1 VKKKGKT
8 LAELLIDVRITRKRI
23 RNIID
28 RVRNRIDVYNEATIR
43 NLSSFPHLSKML
55 ARESEFL
62 ENVINNL
69 YTLEVLLEM
78 LEIKMETLI
87 YIGYI
92 VNSAPAV
99 IEAIKMLKDNFSMIP
114 EITLMLDEIYE
125 GFYFNI
131 KIPKEIKISSREEAK
146 NILIEAE
153 NIAKKREKSEIYYQ
167 LNT

>member
-1 VKKKGKT
+1 MKKKGKT
-8 LAELLIDVRITRKRI
+8 LAELLIDVRIARKRV

-28 RVRNRIDVYNEATIR
+28 RVRNRIDVYNEAIIR
-43 NLSSFPHLSKML
+43 NLSSFPQLSKML

-62 ENVINNL
+62 ENVIDNL

-99 IEAIKMLKDNFSMIP
+99 IEAIKILKENFIMIP

-131 KIPKEIKISSREEAK
+131 EIPKEIKISSREEAK

>member
-1 VKKKGKT
+1 MKKKGKT
-8 LAELLIDVRITRKRI
+8 LAELLIDVRIARKRV

-28 RVRNRIDVYNEATIR
+28 RVRNRIDVYNEAIIR
-43 NLSSFPHLSKML
+43 NLSSFPQLSKML

-62 ENVINNL
+62 ENVIDNL

-99 IEAIKMLKDNFSMIP
+99 IEAIKILKEDFIMIP

-131 KIPKEIKISSREEAK
+131 EIPKEIKISSREEAK